1 MNRFLVG
8 FCLGMTLSA
17 CEVGITNSPEKIQDD
32 TSEIESEATPEA
44 EEGEPA
50 EDETGVEDTSE
61 DDAEEIEEE
70 TEDPLADFSQSGPFS
85 VTVNERTASVTDCS
99 SMSYRVYTPNTG
111 DPPVVVLGHGF
122 ARGSDVMV
130 GWAEHLTSWGAEVLL
145 PTLCHYNV
153 FFGVDHEM
161 NGQNMRELVALH
173 GATNVVYAGHSAG
186 GLAAIIA
193 ASQDPLASGVLGLD
207 ATDTDGVPGVPDL
220 IGTGYAGSVTVPAFS
235 IMGEPSSCNAENN
248 GLSLFRM
255 MSDYTAVKVASADH
269 CDFESPTDM
278 VCAMSCEN
286 SAVTFE
292 DSQIRPVITTL
303 GTAAIVSLTG
313 LSPDGSLWWTEEGLD
328 TWIQSGLIQELE

>member
-8 FCLGMTLSA
+8 FCLGIMLSA

-32 TSEIESEATPEA
+32 TSETEDEVTSEA
-44 EEGEPA
+44 EEESA
-50 EDETGVEDTSE
+50 EDETGIEDISE
-61 DDAEEIEEE
+61 DDAEEPEDDAEE
-70 TEDPLADFSQSGPFS
+70 PLVDFSQSGPFS
-85 VTVNERTASVTDCS
+85 VTVDSRTASVTDCS
-99 SMSYRVYTPNTG
+99 SMSYRIYTPSIG

-130 GWAEHLTSWGAEVLL
+130 GWAEHLASWGAEVLL

-161 NGQNMRELVALH
+161 NGQNMRELVTLH
-173 GATNVVYAGHSAG
+173 GATNAVYAGHSAG

-193 ASQDPLASGVLGLD
+193 ASQDPLALGVLGLD

-255 MSDYTAVKVASADH
+255 MSDYTAVKVISADH

-278 VCAMSCEN
+278 MCTMNCE
-286 SAVTFE
+286 AVTATFE
-292 DSQIRPVITTL
+292 DSQIRPVITAL

-313 LSPDGSLWWTEEGLD
+313 LSPDGSSWWTEEGLD
-328 TWIQSGLIQELE
+328 GWIQSGLIQELE